1 VESGDVNRL
10 CRAIALCPPAAA
22 SRGKMNQDKAGASG

>member
-10 CRAIALCPPAAA
+10 CRAIAIFRRQQR
-22 SRGKMNQDKAGASG
+22 RGAR